1 MAKPIEI
8 TLYNPETNEVVKT
21 FTRSFVP
28 WAILKKALRL
38 QKTIDSEAMTEDDV
52 DELAGLVVAV
62 FGDQFTLDQVNTGMD
77 VGEMVTVLNAVIARA
92 TQFTPPT
99 NPTTA
104 AG

>member
-38 QKTIDSEAMTEDDV
+38 QKTIDSDEMTEDDV

-62 FGDQFTLDQVNTGMD
+62 FGDQFSLEQVNAGMD